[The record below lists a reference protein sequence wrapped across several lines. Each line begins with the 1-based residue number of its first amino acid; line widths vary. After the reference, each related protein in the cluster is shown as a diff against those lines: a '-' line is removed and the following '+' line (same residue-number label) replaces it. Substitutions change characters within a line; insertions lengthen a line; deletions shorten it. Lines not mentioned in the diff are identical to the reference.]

1 MRCGRVHTTAS
12 TTATWGS
19 LQVAEY
25 CLKVEAFV
33 SKPEKAIPFL
43 GISPID
49 YLNMEQSFHNLSLD
63 PKVTQL
69 IQDGIPLSKTQWETL
84 EASLKDKQKRIEYL
98 NILKNFP
105 ANTLRSFQS
114 HQKAGSLLVLL
125 VDTESCAQSV
135 LKAIG
140 GKLDLSV
147 SLDELKFYLDVCLN
161 ICLRYGE
168 LANLVFPQLLVLL
181 ATDDKKV
188 HDLVVL
194 TLVLISRQSSE
205 ESSAVV
211 VEFLKSIVSLS
222 SATPTE
228 DLQFFCVLETFFPIF
243 PAQIKSIYISN
254 NCRDAILAKISK
266 LLPKLDAEDT
276 RLPEQFLKAVSLSC
290 IDEETRKYN
299 MNNFLDLL
307 IAGTNLLDPKSIA
320 ALSLLCLVKLWSF
333 TSIEKKISLQT
344 VLEKTM
350 NLLRV
355 CEVGEE
361 YVNYVL
367 EALSYLSLGAT
378 VKQSLRLDEEVCEK
392 LLFILETEK
401 DSSAIYGALVI
412 FLNLSEIK
420 EKGGDEDAST
430 INYLKSVSL
439 PNGNEVKDDETAVKL
454 FNEALVE
461 NHKLVGTLRGLDL
474 KKESIITQSV
484 QIVYNLSQST
494 KKSIERDIVSQ
505 GGLTIPLKYL
515 TEHSA
520 IKSGTERT
528 EALSTA
534 EGVLATRMRSL
545 RALAIICRSVN
556 PKLLIS
562 DFDIKTTVPFLVELL
577 GPEVAEYASSNSS
590 AEDPTTALSMSITS
604 FDRLCGLL
612 ALTNLSALQEKS
624 LTSILIRRLF
634 DGHLKDLMIDSSI
647 PDIQKAA
654 WELIN
659 NLIADPQMLAK
670 FFNTDNA
677 ESMKNLD
684 ILVKMLHS
692 RDVALQVVIAGLLAN
707 ATLEFDLVSL
717 VILSKKEIAAKLL
730 DITSSILQKQA
741 ANDDLILRVC
751 SYLVNIVEAASLQK
765 QLEEIQNNKPL
776 KAGIKNVVLT
786 TKNKDIMLTIR
797 EIIEIGELKF

>member
-1 MRCGRVHTTAS
+1 
-12 TTATWGS
+12 
-19 LQVAEY
+19 
-25 CLKVEAFV
+25 
-33 SKPEKAIPFL
+33 
-43 GISPID
+43 
-49 YLNMEQSFHNLSLD
+49 MEQSFQNLSLD

-84 EASLKDKQKRIEYL
+84 EASLKDKQKRLEFL
-98 NILKNFP
+98 NILENFP
-105 ANTLRSFQS
+105 GNTLRSLQS
-114 HQKAGSLLVLL
+114 HQMASSLLVLL

-135 LKAIG
+135 LKAVER
-140 GKLDLSV
+140 KLDPSV
-147 SLDELKFYLDVCLN
+147 SLNELNFYLDVCLN

-168 LANLVFPQLLVLL
+168 LANLVFRKLLVLL
-181 ATDDKKV
+181 AADDERV

-194 TLVLISRQSSE
+194 TLVLISRQSPEDSCVL
-205 ESSAVV
+205 VV
-211 VEFLKSIVSLS
+211 DFLKSIVDLS
-222 SATPTE
+222 STTPME
-228 DLQFFCVLETFFPIF
+228 DRQFFCVLETFFPIF
-243 PAQIKSIYISN
+243 PAQIKAVYISN
-254 NCRDAILAKISK
+254 TCKDTILAKISK
-266 LLPKLDAEDT
+266 LLPKLHGEDT
-276 RLPEQFLKAVSLSC
+276 RMPEQFLKAVSLSC

-299 MNNFLDLL
+299 MTNFLDLL
-307 IAGTNLLDPKSIA
+307 IAGANLLDPKSIP

-333 TSIEKKISLQT
+333 TSIEKKISLQM
-344 VLEKTM
+344 VLEKTV
-350 NLLRV
+350 NLLRA
-355 CEVGEE
+355 CELGEK
-361 YVNYVL
+361 YVHYVL
-367 EALSYLSLGAT
+367 EAMSYLSLGAT

-420 EKGGDEDAST
+420 ETNGDEDAYT
-430 INYLKSVSL
+430 VNYLKSVSL
-439 PNGNEVKDDETAVKL
+439 PNGNEVKDDETAIKL

-474 KKESIITQSV
+474 NKESIITQSV

-505 GGLTIPLKYL
+505 GGLTILLKYL
-515 TEHSA
+515 SGHSA

-528 EALSTA
+528 EALSAA

-562 DFDIKTTVPFLVELL
+562 DFDIKTVVPFLVELL
-577 GPEVAEYASSNSS
+577 GPEVAEYASNSS
-590 AEDPTTALSMSITS
+590 EEDPTTALGMSVTP

-612 ALTNLSALQEKS
+612 ALTNLSALQEKT
-624 LTSILIRRLF
+624 LTTILIRRLF
-634 DGHLKDLMIDSSI
+634 DSHLKDLMIDSSI

-659 NLIADPQMLAK
+659 NLISDPQMLAK
-670 FFNTDNA
+670 FFNTDNP

-692 RDVALQVVIAGLLAN
+692 RDVGLQVVIAGLLAN
-707 ATLEFDLVSL
+707 ATLEFGLVSL
-717 VILSKKEIAAKLL
+717 VILSKKEIGAKLL
-730 DITSSILQKQA
+730 EITSSILQKQA

-751 SYLVNIVEAASLQK
+751 SYLVNVVETASLQK

-797 EIIEIGELKF
+797 EIIEIGVLKF